1 MLRIAM
7 IKNAAPSTLF
17 NVQFGKIN
25 AAALYDTGAM
35 LSVISLSFY
44 EVLGSPQLRRF
55 QRRLVGAGG
64 DSLRVHGV
72 CSLKM
77 KLGAS
82 VLEQT
87 FVVCDDLAYD
97 VIMGM
102 DMIFSNHITME
113 MLHSGVGLRINGEL
127 VKSQWQKEREDVREQ
142 AVKVVAVMLSMFS
155 MQ

>member
-1 MLRIAM
+1 M
-7 IKNAAPSTLF
+7 
-17 NVQFGKIN
+17 
-25 AAALYDTGAM
+25 
-35 LSVISLSFY
+35 
-44 EVLGSPQLRRF
+44 
-55 QRRLVGAGG
+55 
-64 DSLRVHGV
+64 HGV

-87 FVVCDDLAYD
+87 LVVCDDLAYD

-142 AVKVVAVMLSMFS
+142 AVKVAAVEQCNELKNEIWEAFPGCFTRKGEQLRQTSKFEHKVEVFGAPVKRGHYS
-155 MQ
+155 QSPRKRQILRRIVQQNG